1 VLQAVTDDG
10 TVSDAVLQDLLKF
23 TEQET
28 GVRKDR
34 VLRDIVDYSFVRP
47 IDREMRSRLGVWR
60 KEKGIG

>member
-10 TVSDAVLQDLLKF
+10 TVSDAVLQDLLEF

-47 IDREMRSRLGVWR
+47 IGREMRLRLGVWR